1 MPGADRSTLSFM
13 CFLSLKKNQKNQKK
27 IAVLHF
33 LIGRL
38 GAEVVVGRY
47 RVDTL
52 SLGRAFRWLGCI
64 DCARLG

>member
-1 MPGADRSTLSFM
+1 MCQGRTALLSVS
-13 CFLSLKKNQKNQKK
+13 CVSCLLKKNQKKSLCC
-27 IAVLHF
+27 I

-47 RVDTL
+47 QVDTL